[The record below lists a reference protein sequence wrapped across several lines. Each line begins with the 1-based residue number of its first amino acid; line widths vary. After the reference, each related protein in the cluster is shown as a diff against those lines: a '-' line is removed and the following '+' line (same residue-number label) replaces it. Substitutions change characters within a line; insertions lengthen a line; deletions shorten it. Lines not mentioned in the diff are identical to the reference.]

1 MSANPFDPKSVLLAK
16 HAQHV
21 VLVHFPIALFLAG
34 VLCDVLAHWTTKRTL
49 RTAAQFNLWAAAIMA
64 VPVVA
69 TGLAAWQWQLE
80 GQRLKGILRM
90 HLVMGCCSAILLWAV
105 VWLRSKQWNSKQW
118 NGPDSTLPAF
128 HAILEFVAVFA
139 IGLTAHLGGFVSGVN
154 LPG

>member
-1 MSANPFDPKSVLLAK
+1 MSVNPFDPRSVLFAK

-21 VLVHFPIALFLAG
+21 VLIHFPIALFLAG
-34 VLCDVLAHWTTKRTL
+34 VLCDVLAHWRGKRAL
-49 RTAAQFNLWAAAIMA
+49 KAVAEFNLWAAAIMA
-64 VPVVA
+64 LPVVG

-90 HLVMGCCSAILLWAV
+90 HLVLGCCSATLLWIV
-105 VWLRSKQWNSKQW
+105 VWFRARQWRAR
-118 NGPDSTLPAF
+118 DSSLPAV
-128 HAILEFVAVFA
+128 HAILEFMAVFA

>member
-1 MSANPFDPKSVLLAK
+1 MSVNPFDPKSALFAK

-21 VLVHFPIALFLAG
+21 VLVHFPIALFLTG
-34 VLCDVLAHWTTKRTL
+34 VLCDVLAHWTAKRGL
-49 RTAAQFNLWAAAIMA
+49 KAAAQFNLWGAAIMA

-69 TGLAAWQWQLE
+69 TGLGAWQWQLE

-90 HLVMGCCSAILLWAV
+90 HLVLGCCSAVLLWIV
-105 VWLRSKQWNSKQW
+105 VWLRSREWKKA
-118 NGPDSTLPAF
+118 DSSLPALQ
-128 HAILEFVAVFA
+128 AIFEMVAVFA

>member
-1 MSANPFDPKSVLLAK
+1 MTVNPFDLKSALLAK

-34 VLCDVLAHWTTKRTL
+34 VLCDVLAHWGGKRAL
-49 RTAAQFNLWAAAIMA
+49 KSVAEFNLWAAAITV

-80 GQRLKGILRM
+80 GQRLKGVLRM
-90 HLVMGCCSAILLWAV
+90 HLVFGSGSAVLLWLV
-105 VWLRSKQWNSKQW
+105 VWLRSLQWKKAES
-118 NGPDSTLPAF
+118 SLPALQALF
-128 HAILEFVAVFA
+128 ELAAVLT